1 MEPRSIAAD
10 SSTANPR
17 SRTMRTALT
26 AVVFC
31 LSSIVIA
38 HPAAAGDAIDPFIGK
53 YTGKATSKLDGKLTD
68 RDMNFEIKKHD
79 KGFSVRWVTIIPRKD
94 GSTKRKSYRI
104 RFDVTGKKKLFSAA
118 MRRNVFG
125 APVPLD
131 PIKGDPYM
139 WASIRG
145 KTLGVYGVHV
155 TADGGYELQVY
166 ERTLM
171 PGGIKIIFKR
181 IRNGTP
187 LKEISG
193 FAKRKS

>member
-1 MEPRSIAAD
+1 
-10 SSTANPR
+10 
-17 SRTMRTALT
+17 
-26 AVVFC
+26 
-31 LSSIVIA
+31 
-38 HPAAAGDAIDPFIGK
+38 
-53 YTGKATSKLDGKLTD
+53 
-68 RDMNFEIKKHD
+68 MNFEIKKHS
-79 KGFSVRWVTIIPRKD
+79 KGFSVRWVTIIPRP
-94 GSTKRKSYRI
+94 GGTTKRTSYRI
-104 RFDVTGKKKLFSAA
+104 RFDHTRKPKLFSAA

-166 ERTLM
+166 ERTLAK
-171 PGGIKIIFKR
+171 GGIMLTFKR
-181 IRNGTP
+181 IRNGKP

-193 FAKRKS
+193 FAKREK